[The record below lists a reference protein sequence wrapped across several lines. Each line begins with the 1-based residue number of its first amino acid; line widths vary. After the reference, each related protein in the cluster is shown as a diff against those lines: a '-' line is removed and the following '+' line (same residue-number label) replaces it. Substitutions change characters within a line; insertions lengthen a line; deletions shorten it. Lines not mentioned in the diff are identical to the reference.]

1 MCIFTFGWE
10 FFCLLKCPKSQE
22 SVYYCLVIT
31 LWKCEYCLIW
41 VLNKSKLFSSNSL
54 KLSLLCDMYSEKRF
68 YYSLI
73 WVELSEN
80 VSIAWHKLC
89 SIAYQWLSKNVSIV
103 WYREKCVVLFRSNSM
118 KVSILFDM
126 KSETCLLLLIVIAWK
141 CEYFLNFWLNVL
153 LLYALGFH
161 ARIFW
166 PLG

>member
-1 MCIFTFGWE
+1 MNTVWYE
-10 FFCLLKCPKSQE
+10 FSISQN
-22 SVYYCLVIT
+22 CLVVT
-31 LWKCEYCLIW
+31 LWNCHYCVICTLR
-41 VLNKSKLFSSNSL
+41 
-54 KLSLLCDMYSEKRF
+54 KRF

-118 KVSILFDM
+118 KESILFDM

-161 ARIFW
+161 ACIFW